1 MLRNQLMVEN
11 IGVLFPCL
19 LAIEVITSF
28 SNKLG
33 TEWCMSSSSQ
43 V

>member
-1 MLRNQLMVEN
+1 MLENQL
-11 IGVLFPCL
+11 IADITDTLFPCL
-19 LAIEVITSF
+19 LEIEVITLF